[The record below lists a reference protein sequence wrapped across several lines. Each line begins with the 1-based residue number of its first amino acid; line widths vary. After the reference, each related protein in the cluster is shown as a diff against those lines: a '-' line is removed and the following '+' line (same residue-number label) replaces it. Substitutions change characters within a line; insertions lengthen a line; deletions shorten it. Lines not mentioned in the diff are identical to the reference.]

1 MVDDKGAFEREEVTS
16 QPGIIGASWWQ
27 ASLDELGASLTRRRA
42 IGLALGAGGAVVGF
56 GALIALIAHGCSEQ
70 DEPEV
75 LRKKSLEMQVTY
87 GWNFGAPQESVTFD
101 GVSTLPFDRS
111 ALTRLASDLRPR
123 SARYTG
129 FYTPTLFESPSARP
143 LSSFVDEPETIVP
156 LDQVLMPIFTPSMR
170 RAYRQGEALA
180 SLVAEQSLSTALV
193 IVDLDGPES
202 VAFAAGASEALEPIF
217 TFGNWPHPRG
227 VVKAHRTLSAAAY
240 FQPLFA
246 KAQQRG
252 ARPALVVLD
261 RQRSSPYR
269 DDATQFDNR
278 YLPLVP
284 TPAALWQWGVSHVL
298 YVTQGPV
305 DRESPDLNQT
315 FLAYQATDIEV
326 KLVSAD
332 AFAPQSGVP
341 QEVDNGSLLVPTNT
355 RVRYFYG
362 GNPSTHNYFW
372 HDYPWSKKPTAAA
385 VEPNTSRP
393 GRSYHAVADGP
404 SVHPQS
410 LAGTALGTVAMAVS
424 RQSGRIM
431 GPLLNRNG
439 SWNRSDGSYGGG

>member
-1 MVDDKGAFEREEVTS
+1 VADEQGPFERQETIS
-16 QPGIIGASWWQ
+16 QPGIVGASWWQ
-27 ASLDELGASLTRRRA
+27 ASLDELQASVTRRRA

-56 GALIALIAHGCSEQ
+56 GALVALIAHGCSEE

-101 GVSTLPFDRS
+101 GISTSPFDRS
-111 ALTRLASDLRPR
+111 ALAHLASDLRPR
-123 SARYTG
+123 SARYAG

-156 LDQVLMPIFTPSMR
+156 LDQVLMPIFTPLMR

-193 IVDLDGPES
+193 IVDLDGPQS
-202 VAFAAGASEALEPIF
+202 VAFAAGASQALEPIF

-227 VVKAHRTLSAAAY
+227 VVKAHRTLAAAAY

-246 KAQQRG
+246 KAQQRA

-261 RQRSSPYR
+261 AQRSSLYR

-278 YLPLVP
+278 YVPLLP
-284 TPAALWQWGVSHVL
+284 TPAALRQWGVSHVL
-298 YVTQGPV
+298 YVTQGSV
-305 DRESPDLNQT
+305 YRESPDLNDV
-315 FLAYQATDIEV
+315 FLAYQAAGIEV
-326 KLVSAD
+326 KLVAEE
-332 AFAPQSGVP
+332 AFAPESGVAH
-341 QEVDNGSLLVPTNT
+341 EVDDGSLLVPTNPP
-355 RVRYFYG
+355 VRYFYG
-362 GNPSTHNYFW
+362 GNPRTHGWFW
-372 HDYPWSKKPTAAA
+372 HDYPWSPTPTRAA
-385 VEPNTSRP
+385 VEPDISRP
-393 GRSYHAVADGP
+393 GRSYQPVADGP
-404 SVHPQS
+404 NAHSQL
-410 LAGTALGTVAMAVS
+410 LAGAALGTVAMAVS
-424 RQSGRIM
+424 RHSGRIL